1 MTQTTLTAP
10 RRHARFVAHRVIPP
24 DGCEPN
30 RWYTVCEGRRREDN
44 RPGMVVLDVGTHRVS
59 VPEICVE
66 VRAGVPA
73 ADTTP
78 APASP
83 PAPARRR
90 RWAKRVALAVTVPL
104 GLIAVAAVGLLA
116 TRPTLSLSR

>member
-30 RWYTVCEGRRREDN
+30 RWYSVCEGRRREDN

-59 VPEICVE
+59 VPETCVE

-73 ADTTP
+73 ETAMTP
-78 APASP
+78 AAATP
-83 PAPARRR
+83 PAPVRRR

-116 TRPTLSLSR
+116 TDPR

>member
-1 MTQTTLTAP
+1 VTQTTLTAP

-66 VRAGVPA
+66 VRAGVA
-73 ADTTP
+73 AAATTP
-78 APASP
+78 EPVSP
-83 PAPARRR
+83 PAPTRRR

>member
-1 MTQTTLTAP
+1 VTQTTLTAP

-73 ADTTP
+73 AGTTP
-78 APASP
+78 APATP
-83 PAPARRR
+83 PASVRRR

>member
-1 MTQTTLTAP
+1 VTQTTLPAP
-10 RRHARFVAHRVIPP
+10 RRQARFVAHRVIPP

-44 RPGMVVLDVGTHRVS
+44 RPGMVVLDVGTHRVP

-66 VRAGVPA
+66 VRAGEQAPA
-73 ADTTP
+73 PTP

-90 RWAKRVALAVTVPL
+90 RWPRRVALAVTVPL

-116 TRPTLSLSR
+116 TRPALSLSR

>member
-1 MTQTTLTAP
+1 VTQTTLTAP

-59 VPEICVE
+59 VPETCVE
-66 VRAGVPA
+66 VSAGEPA
-73 ADTTP
+73 AATTP
-78 APASP
+78 APASSP
-83 PAPARRR
+83 TPLHRR
-90 RWAKRVALAVTVPL
+90 RWPKRVALAVTVPL

-116 TRPTLSLSR
+116 TDPR

>member
-1 MTQTTLTAP
+1 
-10 RRHARFVAHRVIPP
+10 VIPP

-30 RWYTVCEGRRREDN
+30 RWYTVCDGRRREDN

-73 ADTTP
+73 AATTP

-83 PAPARRR
+83 TASVRRR

-104 GLIAVAAVGLLA
+104 GLIAVAAVGILA

>member
-1 MTQTTLTAP
+1 VAQTTLTAP

-66 VRAGVPA
+66 VSAGVPA

-78 APASP
+78 GPASP
-83 PAPARRR
+83 PALVRRR